1 MDIERIVQERALGC
15 QTDLRRDGPLVPDGV
30 LESDASAKEA
40 PMSIENLVKAHI
52 ETELVPDRK
61 LDLAPDTSLTGIVDS
76 SGILEIVV
84 WIESSFGVSIELD
97 QIAPEDFASVG
108 SLAAL
113 IRRHQGSAAAS

>member
-1 MDIERIVQERALGC
+1 
-15 QTDLRRDGPLVPDGV
+15 
-30 LESDASAKEA
+30 
-40 PMSIENLVKAHI
+40 MSIENLIKAHI
-52 ETELVPDRK
+52 ETELVPDRQ

-97 QIAPEDFASVG
+97 QIAPEDFASVA

-113 IRRHQGSAAAS
+113 IRRHQGSAVAS